1 MTAGE
6 QLAEQLVEAIS
17 PYEDVRGYLQQT
29 VLSTMGIAIED
40 LLHHVHAS
48 GELQRVLRNTDE
60 RRSAPRR
67 VEEMPEEQEV
77 VKKTT
82 SRKPSLNG
90 GAGGSSSMSLG
101 KEDGSG
107 SLGMASA
114 SMSVALGRRPSNA
127 SDPVPPV
134 IPESPEEVKF
144 DPLIWLSERFKKNAT
159 QDQSQFRAKIK
170 ERVLLQI
177 KALEA
182 AEEAERARLA
192 EAEAAAR
199 ADDGEITSIAEAPE
213 DGGS

>member
-29 VLSTMGIAIED
+29 VLPTMGIAIED

-48 GELQRVLRNTDE
+48 GELQRVLRKDTDE
-60 RRSAPRR
+60 KRSAPRR
-67 VEEMPEEQEV
+67 IEEIPEEQEV
-77 VKKTT
+77 VKKTS

-90 GAGGSSSMSLG
+90 GGSSMSLG
-101 KEDGSG
+101 KEDGTS
-107 SLGMASA
+107 SMGMASA
-114 SMSVALGRRPSNA
+114 SMSATLGRRPSNV
-127 SDPVPPV
+127 SEPVPPV

-144 DPLIWLSERFKKNAT
+144 DPLIWLSERFKKDAT

-199 ADDGEITSIAEAPE
+199 ADEEGITSIAEAPE